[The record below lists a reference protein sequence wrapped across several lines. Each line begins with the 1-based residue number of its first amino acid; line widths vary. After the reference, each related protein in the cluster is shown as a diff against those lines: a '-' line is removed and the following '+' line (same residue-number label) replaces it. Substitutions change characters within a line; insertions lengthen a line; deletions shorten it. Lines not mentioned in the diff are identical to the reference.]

1 VDELKTASYVNSLF
15 LKAYEYSKINTQIK
29 FLFIDIP
36 IHKEIE
42 YFYNFFFNQ
51 NNLVDSKEE
60 NLFSSSLTVFLR
72 LNILYEKLF
81 WITEVIKGQCP
92 VCNSGIKIEKAYD
105 SLENLMD
112 NYMISI
118 PENIR
123 IRNLSDKIINSM
135 NLFNDEEKILVFV
148 KENSFLNVVN
158 QVLKDLS
165 NHEKIDEIND
175 INLSQISILENM
187 RNKNLDIYK
196 EFNSIFIFI

>member
-1 VDELKTASYVNSLF
+1 MDELKTASYVNSLF